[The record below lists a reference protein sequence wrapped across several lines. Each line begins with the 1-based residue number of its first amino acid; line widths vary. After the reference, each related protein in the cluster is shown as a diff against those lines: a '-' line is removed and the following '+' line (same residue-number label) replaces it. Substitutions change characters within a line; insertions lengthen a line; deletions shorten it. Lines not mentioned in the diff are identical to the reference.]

1 MDFIIREMTPED
13 WGQASIIYAEGIA
26 TGNSTFET
34 QVPSYDLWSSRHI
47 PCFSIVACEGGTV
60 LGWGAL
66 SPYSA
71 RRVYAGV
78 AEASIYVG
86 QECRGRGVG
95 TALLRALIER
105 SEDGGFW
112 TLQAGIFPENRASLS
127 ICKKLGFREV
137 GIRRRLGRMNGVW
150 RDVLLLER
158 RSDRTGIDGE
168 PGR

>member
-1 MDFIIREMTPED
+1 MNFIIREMKPED

-34 QVPSYDLWSSRHI
+34 EVPSCDQWASRHI
-47 PCFSIVACEGGTV
+47 AGFSLAACDGGTV

-78 AEASIYVG
+78 AEASVYVG
-86 QECRGRGVG
+86 RQWRGQGVG
-95 TALLRALIER
+95 TALLSSLIEL
-105 SEDGGFW
+105 SESRGLW
-112 TLQAGIFPENRASLS
+112 TLQAGIFPGNAAS
-127 ICKKLGFREV
+127 IAMCKALGFREV
-137 GIRRRLGRMNGVW
+137 GVRRRLGRLNGVW

-158 RSDRTGIDGE
+158 RSEKVGID
-168 PGR
+168 